1 MKGFFY
7 RLLITAF
14 GLWAA
19 ATIIPGVSIV
29 GWQPLL
35 VSALLLGIVNAV
47 IRPVILVLTLP
58 LTVLTLGLFILV
70 VNGISLGI
78 VAWLVPGF
86 ELAGLLSATLGACV
100 VALTSWFAS
109 AFVGGSGRIERIRR
123 VEVSGRQI
131 DK

>member
-7 RLLITAF
+7 RLVITAF

-19 ATIIPGVSIV
+19 ATIVPGVDII
-29 GWQPLL
+29 GWQALL

-86 ELAGLLSATLGACV
+86 QLAGLLSATLGACV
-100 VALTSWFAS
+100 VGITSWFAS

-131 DK
+131 E

>member
-19 ATIIPGVSIV
+19 TIVPGVEII
-29 GWQPLL
+29 GWRALL

-47 IRPVILVLTLP
+47 IRPVILILTLP
-58 LTVLTLGLFILV
+58 LTVLTLGLFIFV
-70 VNGISLGI
+70 VNGISLAI

-86 ELAGLLSATLGACV
+86 QLAGLLSATLGAV
-100 VALTSWFAS
+100 VVGLTSWFAS

-123 VEVSGRQI
+123 VEITGRQV
-131 DK
+131 D